1 MLVLAQQYF
10 GTTSIFLTYYVLLF
24 SLLSSSLII
33 WLTLL
38 LLRQYWVKS
47 LAQTLTIF
55 LLPLITSVI
64 TEVISGDIALSLGMV
79 GALSI
84 VRFRNPVRSP
94 FELTVYF
101 LLITVGIVCKR
112 NELMLIFLIGSFV
125 ILSFLYLLFEMLTN
139 HYLKRSFFL
148 PSFREGNMLNTL
160 EISSLK
166 EITFQDQLITP
177 NSINISDG
185 KYNYIFSSP
194 SSKLIQEA
202 YEVCKKDV
210 NVKSISLNLI

>member
-1 MLVLAQQYF
+1 MLTLAQQYF
-10 GTTSIFLTYYVLLF
+10 GSTSLYLTYFVLLA
-24 SLLSSSLII
+24 SLISSSFLI
-33 WLTLL
+33 WTTLL
-38 LLRQYWVKS
+38 ILRQFWVKS

-55 LLPLITSVI
+55 LLPLITSVL

-112 NELMLIFLIGSFV
+112 NETMLLFLIGSFV
-125 ILSFLYLLFEMLTN
+125 SLSLLYLFVETISKK
-139 HYLKRSFFL
+139 YLQRSFFL

-160 EISSLK
+160 EISCDK
-166 EITFQDQLITP
+166 EIIIEDQDLTP
-177 NSINISDG
+177 NSISILDG
-185 KYNYIFSSP
+185 KYNYIFSSANTNHI
-194 SSKLIQEA
+194 KDT
-202 YEVCKKDV
+202 YNTHKKNIHV
-210 NVKSISLNLI
+210 TSISLNLI